1 MILSAVIKFINRF
14 INDEMNVNEKVM
26 FYNKFNLN
34 DDKCLLLYLLI
45 NVSLLKTL
53 IKTARRDFTAR

>member
-1 MILSAVIKFINRF
+1 
-14 INDEMNVNEKVM
+14 M
-26 FYNKFNLN
+26 FYNEFNFN
-34 DDKCLLLYLLI
+34 NNKCLLLYLLI